1 MLSGGLRLIISVQMF
16 AVVIIKF
23 LYFCYYVMPISEQN
37 NLEYINDVIWLKVK
51 LKVNNNG

>member
-23 LYFCYYVMPISEQN
+23 LYFCSYVMPISEQN
-37 NLEYINDVIWLKVK
+37 NFEYINKWHDLAEGK
-51 LKVNNNG
+51 